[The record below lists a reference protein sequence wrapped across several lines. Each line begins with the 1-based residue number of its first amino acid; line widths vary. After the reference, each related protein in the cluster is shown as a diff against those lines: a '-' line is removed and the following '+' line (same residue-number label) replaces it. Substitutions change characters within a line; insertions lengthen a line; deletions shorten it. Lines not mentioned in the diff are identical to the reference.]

1 MYDVIAAIKW
11 KFQFPSVW
19 LYLGKT
25 NVMLVYNLHAS
36 WIDATDNI
44 VQYSTVIYL
53 FYWNDVRLKANVMYA
68 NFACSWK
75 RMLANMYERTNER
88 TDEKNWIVTGNSRGS
103 SWKSVNI
110 QSKFAFKSTTNVWKA
125 ENKCRARKF
134 TRWGFSEEKDRHT
147 RREKEADIW
156 KKRSIFRAEDNR
168 KMKA

>member
-11 KFQFPSVW
+11 KFQFPSIW

-25 NVMLVYNLHAS
+25 SVMLVYNLHAS

-44 VQYSTVIYL
+44 VQYSNLSILLNWCQIKSECHVCK
-53 FYWNDVRLKANVMYA
+53 FCMFLKKNVGEYV
-68 NFACSWK
+68 
-75 RMLANMYERTNER
+75 RTNER
-88 TDEKNWIVTGNSRGS
+88 TDEKNWIVTENSRGS
-103 SWKSVNI
+103 PWKSVNI

-134 TRWGFSEEKDRHT
+134 KRWGFSEEKDRHT